1 MTDTAEYLEELAQTL
16 ASHGSN
22 LAALRM
28 AELEQK
34 VSPYLAP
41 PGVPTRQVGSDIVAN
56 TLGNVSPVLGPSN
69 LLRDPHLDGW
79 SWDWVAA
86 AIEPATGAVCATSWQ
101 GTAWRIARSDTSC
114 SVNTEMG
121 FDRLSVYSHITEG
134 NALVSLTASG
144 AGTHSAY
151 LYCAPIDLT
160 VSPASL
166 PYLVTALKVFR
177 QSAAPAG
184 VTAARARVELWQ
196 DATGSAVAAS
206 DWLDLLVLPAMIPAR
221 LDCAALTSA
230 IFPTGDQ
237 YSPRLTLE
245 ITTTGAASAC
255 HLYFGEPQ
263 MHYGASPAPQAFSP
277 ALATSV
283 PAHLAFLNGP
293 SSTPDTAGFVQS
305 RVFGDTYDRLNIV
318 TSGALRWGSG
328 AADVDTRLRR
338 SGTKTLTI
346 DDTAA
351 GAATLNVVGAIQ
363 NGGTRVV
370 GSRKGGWGV
379 PTGTAERAAFDTAS
393 VTTAQLAQRVKA
405 LIDDLWLHGLIGGAD
420 AGHASATGAA
430 YSPTVVIT

>member
-34 VSPYLAP
+34 VSPYLAA
-41 PGVPTRQVGSDIVAN
+41 PGVPTRQVGSDVVAN
-56 TLGNVSPVLGPSN
+56 SLGNVEPFIEKMNLLQDPTFETMYQTVTPAAGEASASSYSTWYTRAVSGSYPATYPKFFREYARENDDNPFNSDEVAYDTGVVTGSGTYEARLRSSYTAGGTRAVHPYLVGAVRLNNVYADLGANTNVTSKTATIEVYNVSDWAVKATRTVDLYSVCPNTSENRSFRLWVAYLLTAGEEYDAFGLRISLTMVTTGAGGELTIYLGEPQLHRAYSPDPVPYAPVLG
-69 LLRDPHLDGW
+69 RW
-79 SWDWVAA
+79 SPQYVIGHHD
-86 AIEPATGAVCATSWQ
+86 
-101 GTAWRIARSDTSC
+101 
-114 SVNTEMG
+114 N
-121 FDRLSVYSHITEG
+121 F
-134 NALVSLTASG
+134 ALVAYPNDSL
-144 AGTHSAY
+144 
-151 LYCAPIDLT
+151 
-160 VSPASL
+160 
-166 PYLVTALKVFR
+166 
-177 QSAAPAG
+177 
-184 VTAARARVELWQ
+184 
-196 DATGSAVAAS
+196 
-206 DWLDLLVLPAMIPAR
+206 
-221 LDCAALTSA
+221 
-230 IFPTGDQ
+230 
-237 YSPRLTLE
+237 SPRFSVDLA
-245 ITTTGAASAC
+245 GA
-255 HLYFGEPQ
+255 
-263 MHYGASPAPQAFSP
+263 
-277 ALATSV
+277 TK
-283 PAHLAFLNGP
+283 
-293 SSTPDTAGFVQS
+293 
-305 RVFGDTYDRLNIV
+305 
-318 TSGALRWGSG
+318 WGSG